1 MRAIGIPNPAP
12 FRQRASN
19 AIELLEAA
27 LKISL
32 LARRQAVTREACACE
47 SGEDLENLVDRLA
60 RQHSV
65 KTHDLR

>member
-1 MRAIGIPNPAP
+1 
-12 FRQRASN
+12 
-19 AIELLEAA
+19 
-27 LKISL
+27 
-32 LARRQAVTREACACE
+32 VTREACACE